1 MRDAPMPESGQFS
14 AEVRMELRAGGETF
28 SLSSIGPNELILR
41 EACDIA
47 ICDAEIVMRVD
58 GEEFRWSI
66 HLPGRAVPF
75 SEEVF
80 FEPLGRM
87 VRANIS
93 DNPTGLRI
101 LPSSCSEIMSK
112 FSSKKR
118 PGSNSVE
125 PGRPDHR
132 VMYRS
137 ISRGRGRS
145 LSCA

>member
-1 MRDAPMPESGQFS
+1 MFLLFAERSARSQAEKGRFDMRDAPIPEHGQFS

-47 ICDAEIVMRVD
+47 ICDAEIVMHVD

-66 HLPGRAVPF
+66 HLPGGAVPF

-87 VRANIS
+87 VRANVS

-101 LPSSCSEIMSK
+101 LP
-112 FSSKKR
+112 
-118 PGSNSVE
+118 
-125 PGRPDHR
+125 
-132 VMYRS
+132 
-137 ISRGRGRS
+137 
-145 LSCA
+145 

>member
-1 MRDAPMPESGQFS
+1 MLYAPMPEYGQFS
-14 AEVRMELRAGGETF
+14 AEVRIELRAEGETF

-41 EACDIA
+41 EASDIA
-47 ICDAEIVMRVD
+47 ICDAEIVMHVD

-66 HLPGRAVPF
+66 HLPGGTVPF

-101 LPSSCSEIMSK
+101 LPS
-112 FSSKKR
+112 
-118 PGSNSVE
+118 
-125 PGRPDHR
+125 
-132 VMYRS
+132 
-137 ISRGRGRS
+137 
-145 LSCA
+145 